1 MRVLC
6 CLNGTNI
13 EQISTTVSTML
24 PGENLMLALVYV
36 IDQGPHGE
44 MERQRERFFRSPT
57 MKPRHKEQMQQAENA
72 TAQDILDEGMRF
84 LSSATPFKREG
95 NPEREIVRLAEE
107 WSADLVVLC
116 PRSIQSDGPSL
127 GPKSVGHTA
136 RFVVD
141 HAPCPVLLVR
151 KRLHTSV

>member
-6 CLNGTNI
+6 CLDGTNI
-13 EQISTTVSTML
+13 EQISTTVTTML
-24 PGENLMLALVYV
+24 HSENLSLALVYV
-36 IDQGPHGE
+36 IDHGPRGE
-44 MERQRERFFRSPT
+44 MELQRERFFRSPT

-72 TAQDILDEGMRF
+72 TAQDILDEGTRY
-84 LSSATPFKREG
+84 LSGATPSKREG

-141 HAPCPVLLVR
+141 HAPCPVLLIR
-151 KRLHTSV
+151 KQQRASV

>member
-6 CLNGTNI
+6 CLDGTNI
-13 EQISTTVSTML
+13 EQIGTTVSTML
-24 PGENLMLALVYV
+24 HTENLTLALVYV
-36 IDQGPHGE
+36 IDSGPHGE

-57 MKPRHKEQMQQAENA
+57 MNPRHKEQRQQAENA
-72 TAQDILDEGMRF
+72 TAQDILDEGTRY
-84 LSSATPFKREG
+84 LSGATTFKREG
-95 NPEREIVRLAEE
+95 NPEREIDRLAAE
-107 WSADLVVLC
+107 WPADLVVLN
-116 PRSIQSDGPSL
+116 PRSVSSDGPFI

-151 KRLHTSV
+151 KRSPTSK

>member
-6 CLNGTNI
+6 CLDGTNI

-24 PGENLMLALVYV
+24 RSEQLTVALVYV
-36 IDQGPHGE
+36 IDQGPRGD
-44 MERQRERFFRSPT
+44 MERQRERFFRSPG
-57 MKPRHKEQMQQAENA
+57 MRPRHREQMHQAENT
-72 TAQDILDEGMRF
+72 TAQDILDEGSRY
-84 LSSATPFKREG
+84 LSGATLFKREG
-95 NPEREIVRLAEE
+95 NPEREIVRLAEA
-107 WSADLVVLC
+107 WRADLVILC
-116 PRSIQSDGPSL
+116 QRSPNSGGPAI

-151 KRLHTSV
+151 KRSDTKV

>member
-6 CLNGTNI
+6 CLDGTNI

-24 PGENLMLALVYV
+24 HSENLTLALVYV

-84 LSSATPFKREG
+84 LSGATPFKREG

-116 PRSIQSDGPSL
+116 PRSTLSDGPSL

>member
-6 CLNGTNI
+6 CLDGTNI
-13 EQISTTVSTML
+13 EQISTTVSNML
-24 PGENLMLALVYV
+24 CAEQLTVALVYV
-36 IDQGPHGE
+36 IDQGPRGE
-44 MERQRERFFRSPT
+44 MERQRERFFRSPD
-57 MKPRHKEQMQQAENA
+57 MKPRHKEQMQRAENA
-72 TAQDILDEGMRF
+72 MAQDILDEGGRY
-84 LSSATPFKREG
+84 LSGATTFKREG

-107 WSADLVVLC
+107 WEADLIVLC
-116 PRSIQSDGPSL
+116 LRSQNSSGPSI

-151 KRLHTSV
+151 NAQRK

>member
-6 CLNGTNI
+6 CLDGTNI
-13 EQISTTVSTML
+13 EQISTTVSSML
-24 PGENLMLALVYV
+24 RADNLTLALVYV
-36 IDQGPHGE
+36 IDQGPRGE
-44 MERQRERFFRSPT
+44 MERQRERFFRSPEL
-57 MKPRHKEQMQQAENA
+57 KPRHKEQMQKAENA
-72 TAQDILDEGMRF
+72 TAQDILDEGARY
-84 LSSATPFKREG
+84 LSGATLFKREG

-107 WSADLVVLC
+107 WLADLVVLC
-116 PRSIQSDGPSL
+116 PRSTISDGLTS

-151 KRLHTSV
+151 KQFRALV

>member
-6 CLNGTNI
+6 CLDGTNI

-24 PGENLMLALVYV
+24 HNENLTLALVYV
-36 IDQGPHGE
+36 IDQGPREE

-57 MKPRHKEQMQQAENA
+57 IKPRQKEQMHQAENA
-72 TAQDILDEGMRF
+72 TAQDILDEGTRY
-84 LSSATPFKREG
+84 LSGATSFKRAG

-116 PRSIQSDGPSL
+116 SRSTQSDGPTI

-151 KRLHTSV
+151 KHIRLSV

>member
-6 CLNGTNI
+6 CLDGTNI
-13 EQISTTVSTML
+13 ERISTTVTTML
-24 PGENLMLALVYV
+24 HSESLTLALMYV
-36 IDQGPHGE
+36 VDQGPRGE
-44 MERQRERFFRSPT
+44 MELQRERFFRSPT
-57 MKPRHKEQMQQAENA
+57 MKPHHKEQMQQAENA
-72 TAQDILDEGMRF
+72 TAQDILDEGTRY
-84 LSSATPFKREG
+84 LSGATSFKREG
-95 NPEREIVRLAEE
+95 NPEREIVRLAAE

-116 PRSIQSDGPSL
+116 PRSTHSDGPTI

-151 KRLHTSV
+151 KQSSASV

>member
-6 CLNGTNI
+6 CLDGTNS

-24 PGENLMLALVYV
+24 HSENLTLALVYV

-44 MERQRERFFRSPT
+44 MERQRERFFRSPEL
-57 MKPRHKEQMQQAENA
+57 KPRHKEQMQQAENA
-72 TAQDILDEGMRF
+72 TAQEILDEGMRF
-84 LSSATPFKREG
+84 LSGATPFKREG

-116 PRSIQSDGPSL
+116 PRSTQSDGPSI

-151 KRLHTSV
+151 KRLHTSA

>member
-6 CLNGTNI
+6 CLDGTNI
-13 EQISTTVSTML
+13 EQISATVSAML
-24 PGENLMLALVYV
+24 HSENLTLALVYI

-44 MERQRERFFRSPT
+44 MERQRERFFRSPEL
-57 MKPRHKEQMQQAENA
+57 KPRHKEQMQQAENA
-72 TAQDILDEGMRF
+72 TAQDILDEGIRY
-84 LSSATPFKREG
+84 LSGATPFKREG

-107 WSADLVVLC
+107 WFADLVVLC
-116 PRSIQSDGPSL
+116 PRSTQSDGPVI

-141 HAPCPVLLVR
+141 HAPCPVLLIR
-151 KRLHTSV
+151 KHLHASV

>member
-6 CLNGTNI
+6 CLDGTNI

-24 PGENLMLALVYV
+24 HSENLTLALVYV
-36 IDQGPHGE
+36 IDQRPRGE
-44 MERQRERFFRSPT
+44 MELQRERFFRSPN
-57 MKPRHKEQMQQAENA
+57 MKPRHKEQMQKAENA
-72 TAQDILDEGMRF
+72 TAQDILDEGIRY
-84 LSSATPFKREG
+84 LSGATRFKREG

-107 WSADLVVLC
+107 WAADLVVLC
-116 PRSIQSDGPSL
+116 PRSTQSDGPVI

-151 KRLHTSV
+151 KRFHNSV

>member
-6 CLNGTNI
+6 CLDGTNI

-24 PGENLMLALVYV
+24 HSENLVLALVYV
-36 IDQGPHGE
+36 IDQGPRGE
-44 MERQRERFFRSPT
+44 MELQRERFFRSPNL
-57 MKPRHKEQMQQAENA
+57 KPRHKEQMQRAENA
-72 TAQDILDEGMRF
+72 TAQDILDEGIRY
-84 LSSATPFKREG
+84 LSGATLFKREG

-116 PRSIQSDGPSL
+116 PRSTQSDGPVI
-127 GPKSVGHTA
+127 GPKSIGHTA

-151 KRLHTSV
+151 KHLHNAV